1 MRKNHRSVV
10 RVGLQA
16 FEFSRAS
23 QHEKDV
29 LDRPIED
36 KLLTRGELAERW
48 KYSTENVKRR
58 EREDTVPDK
67 TGWRFIRYRMSQQII

>member
-1 MRKNHRSVV
+1 MRKNRRPVV

-48 KYSTENVKRR
+48 KYSTETVKRR
-58 EREDTVPDK
+58 ERARILCPIRLDGASSA
-67 TGWRFIRYRMSQQII
+67 TG